1 MTNYHQFF
9 ENITDADQ
17 LHQQLVSL
25 VNAPLQKEQEERK
38 ILQAEFDHKT
48 AHILAAFNECTS
60 PEKIA
65 ADAILNDA
73 KAKFEV
79 SAKAIM
85 GRAQRALA
93 REEKRLAK
101 IQKATIAEFNRL
113 TKQDQDV
120 YEREVKPFRDEI
132 EVKIAELV
140 AKIESEIEPINK
152 AYYDRAAQLSL

>member
-17 LHQQLVSL
+17 LYQQLVSL
-25 VNAPLQKEQEERK
+25 VNVPLQQEQEERK

-48 AHILAAFNECTS
+48 AHILASFNECTA

-65 ADAILNDA
+65 ADAILNEA
-73 KAKFEV
+73 KAKFET

-93 REEKRLAK
+93 REEKRLSK

-140 AKIESEIEPINK
+140 AKVESEIEPINK
-152 AYYDRAAQLSL
+152 AYNDRAAQLGL